1 MIIYDYLCIVLY
13 VLGALPVY
21 AIADDVRNSDN
32 KQSDLFIIAAAWP
45 LVIAYCVVRK
55 VYRVLKE
62 Q

>member
-1 MIIYDYLCIVLY
+1 MIILCVLLY

-21 AIADDVRNSDN
+21 AIADDVRDSDN

-45 LVIAYCVVRK
+45 LVIAYGVVRK
-55 VYRVLKE
+55 VYRALKE

>member
-1 MIIYDYLCIVLY
+1 MITLCILLY

-32 KQSDLFIIAAAWP
+32 KNSDSFIIAAAWP
-45 LVIAYCVVRK
+45 LVIAYGVARK
-55 VYRVLKE
+55 FYRALKE